1 MLHRPSDFDPARS
14 YPVLVS
20 VYAGPGS
27 NGARETF
34 QTPHPYTE
42 LGFLVVTMDSRSAS
56 GRGKR
61 ALDAIYEKLGT
72 VEVDDQAAGIRALA
86 RRPYV
91 DGDRVGIFGTS
102 YGGYVSLMALLRH
115 ADVFHAASAS
125 SPVTDWRHYDTI
137 YTERYM
143 RTPQANLEGYEAG
156 SAMKYARNLKG
167 WLLIYF
173 GTADNNVH
181 QSNSHEL
188 IQALQRAG
196 KYFEVQ
202 VGPDQGHTGVNGNRA
217 LEFFIER
224 LVLTPPRK

>member
-1 MLHRPSDFDPARS
+1 
-14 YPVLVS
+14 VVVS
-20 VYAGPGS
+20 VDNRGTGS
-27 NGARETF
+27 RGRDFRKATYLQLGKLESADQIAAARWFAE
-34 QTPHPYTE
+34 Q
-42 LGFLVVTMDSRSAS
+42 
-56 GRGKR
+56 
-61 ALDAIYEKLGT
+61 
-72 VEVDDQAAGIRALA
+72 
-86 RRPYV
+86 PYV
-91 DGDRVGIFGTS
+91 DGDRIGIWGWS
-102 YGGYVSLMALLRH
+102 YGGYMTLLSMLREGG
-115 ADVFHAASAS
+115 DVFRAGISVA
-125 SPVTDWRHYDTI
+125 PVTHWKLYDTI

-143 RTPQANLEGYEAG
+143 RTPQANPEGYEAG

>member
-1 MLHRPSDFDPARS
+1 M
-14 YPVLVS
+14 
-20 VYAGPGS
+20 
-27 NGARETF
+27 
-34 QTPHPYTE
+34 
-42 LGFLVVTMDSRSAS
+42 
-56 GRGKR
+56 
-61 ALDAIYEKLGT
+61 
-72 VEVDDQAAGIRALA
+72 
-86 RRPYV
+86 
-91 DGDRVGIFGTS
+91 GTS
-102 YGGYVSLMALLRH
+102 YGGYSSAMCLLRYPEL
-115 ADVFHAASAS
+115 FQAAVS
-125 SPVTDWRHYDTI
+125 SSSVTHWKHYDTI

-143 RTPQANLEGYEAG
+143 RTPQANPDGYEAG
-156 SAMKYARNLKG
+156 SAMKYARNLNG

-224 LVLTPPRK
+224 LILTPPRK